1 MIELQTELA
10 PFFFMEHPFHLKEQ
24 LTDKLCYSNGV
35 LMGIFL
41 KMTEMR
47 LTASLKKQLTVLV
60 ANDTSKAYK
69 KILNFR
75 KLVSTTMIWLPN
87 T

>member
-1 MIELQTELA
+1 
-10 PFFFMEHPFHLKEQ
+10 MEHPFHLKEQ